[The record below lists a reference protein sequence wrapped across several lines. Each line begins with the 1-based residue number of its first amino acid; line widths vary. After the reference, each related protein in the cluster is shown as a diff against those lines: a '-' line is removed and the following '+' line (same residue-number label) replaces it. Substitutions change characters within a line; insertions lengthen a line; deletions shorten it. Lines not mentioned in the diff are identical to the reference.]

1 MTPKMEHTSLLHQ
14 LGFIRPIDEYYRVRR
29 MPTGAELREAQ
40 EKHHRE
46 VQGLMDKDP
55 DKGQTQ

>member
-1 MTPKMEHTSLLHQ
+1 
-14 LGFIRPIDEYYRVRR
+14 

-55 DKGQTQ
+55 DKGQTG